1 MSDYRNYDYGNPND
15 PLRGDPQLDP
25 NARPPNPAWGWIAA
39 AIFLVVVLAVAFGYG
54 HRPGQ
59 LGTNTA
65 SNDANPPAVTH
76 MAPPATVPPP
86 STGIAPGT
94 PTPPVT
100 ATPANPAP
108 TAPAQ
113 PNAAH

>member
-15 PLRGDPQLDP
+15 PLRGDPQFDP

-54 HRPGQ
+54 HKPGQ

-65 SNDANPPAVTH
+65 SNDI
-76 MAPPATVPPP
+76 APPAATHMTAPAPVPPP
-86 STGIAPGT
+86 SATPAPGT

-100 ATPANPAP
+100 ATPNNPAP
-108 TAPAQ
+108 ASPGQ
-113 PNAAH
+113 PDAAH

>member
-1 MSDYRNYDYGNPND
+1 MSDYRNYDHGNPND
-15 PLRGDPQLDP
+15 PFRGDPQLDP
-25 NARPPNPAWGWIAA
+25 NVRPPSAAWGWIAA
-39 AIFLVVVLAVAFGYG
+39 AIFLVVVLAVAFDYG

-65 SNDANPPAVTH
+65 ANDVSPPAVSH
-76 MAPPATVPPP
+76 MTPPATVPPP
-86 STGIAPGT
+86 STGLTPGT

-100 ATPANPAP
+100 ATPAP